1 MTPTNRQVPGF
12 PIRTPSDQRS
22 VDNSPRTIAASHVL
36 HQHDVPRHPLCA
48 HKTKTL
54 SQIFGRMLPVSNIRL
69 ATINK
74 NNRRSRPLC
83 SSHTTPPTPNHQ
95 TIPVSDGVQARH
107 NTCVLRQT
115 PNNVTRLCFVV
126 RVYRTH
132 AQPVTT
138 RFSPT
143 RQPHTKQH
151 SFSRLLV
158 WRIHVSKKLLRKEVI
173 QPHLPVRLPCYDFV
187 PIADP
192 TFDTTPQR
200 GASGFG
206 CYQLS

>member
-48 HKTKTL
+48 HNRKTL

-74 NNRRSRPLC
+74 KYRRSRPLC

-107 NTCVLRQT
+107 NTHRAAPDTQQRDTTMLCGSRVQDTHLPATTSLTPPLGNHT
-115 PNNVTRLCFVV
+115 PNN
-126 RVYRTH
+126 TH
-132 AQPVTT
+132 
-138 RFSPT
+138 
-143 RQPHTKQH
+143 
-151 SFSRLLV
+151 LV
-158 WRIHVSKKLLRKEVI
+158 A
-173 QPHLPVRLPCYDFV
+173 C
-187 PIADP
+187 
-192 TFDTTPQR
+192 
-200 GASGFG
+200 
-206 CYQLS
+206 

>member
-1 MTPTNRQVPGF
+1 MGSEMCIRDSHYTRNHIRFLKKQVLRCFTSPFHPREAYTFSNTVTPTNRQVPGF

-74 NNRRSRPLC
+74 KYRRSRPLC

-95 TIPVSDGVQARH
+95 TIPVSDGV
-107 NTCVLRQT
+107 
-115 PNNVTRLCFVV
+115 
-126 RVYRTH
+126 
-132 AQPVTT
+132 
-138 RFSPT
+138 
-143 RQPHTKQH
+143 
-151 SFSRLLV
+151 
-158 WRIHVSKKLLRKEVI
+158 
-173 QPHLPVRLPCYDFV
+173 
-187 PIADP
+187 
-192 TFDTTPQR
+192 
-200 GASGFG
+200 
-206 CYQLS
+206 